1 MSIAIIRGRIGNVK
15 KRLSSLPISHK
26 NTLLLLCNYDNT
38 INVLLYSYRL
48 CQVARL
54 INITVALHCDI
65 VCQKLHR
72 NNRKRSGKFI
82 QALRQAHDVLA
93 DRLVPG
99 EIVRGDEHDACA
111 ARYNLTD
118 IGDCFL
124 EQCRLRCQSNNQSTL
139 LDQRNRAVLK
149 LTGSVRLRM
158 NIAKFPSA

>member
-26 NTLLLLCNYDNT
+26 NTLLFLCNYDNI

-54 INITVALHCDI
+54 IDITVALHCDI

-82 QALRQAHDVLA
+82 QHFGRRTMCWQTDSSPVKSSVVTSTTLA
-93 DRLVPG
+93 PRATTSRILETVFSNSAGCVARATTRVPSSIR
-99 EIVRGDEHDACA
+99 EMVPCLSSPA
-111 ARYNLTD
+111 AYAS
-118 IGDCFL
+118 
-124 EQCRLRCQSNNQSTL
+124 E
-139 LDQRNRAVLK
+139 
-149 LTGSVRLRM
+149 
-158 NIAKFPSA
+158 